1 LKDEEMNDSKYTVVV
16 IGGGFTGAAT
26 AHDLALRGL
35 KAILVERGEVGSGTS
50 GRCHCLLH
58 SGGRY
63 CVKDQEAGRECIDE
77 NMILRKIMPG
87 ELELNDGLFIAITDS
102 DMDYKPLFLDGCRA
116 CGIEYQEL
124 TPKEALALEPNI
136 NPQVKAA
143 VRVPD
148 GVFESLRFCLSFLA
162 TARKNG
168 ADIRPYTEVIDLL
181 KDGQGNVKGV
191 QVRNRASNEVY
202 DIRADVVVSATGPW
216 AEEIAEMAG
225 VSVPIVPTPGV
236 MVSMNQRV
244 CNMVINRLNKSA
256 DGDIIVPQRR
266 TSIIGTTSWEVE
278 HADYIPV
285 PEDHVQ
291 KMLKCGG
298 ELVPSILKA
307 QMRGVFAV
315 ARPLIGSADAL
326 ADGRELSRTF
336 ECFDHA
342 SKDGVEGFV
351 TITGGKATTARAMA
365 EKTVD
370 VVCRKLGVDA
380 PCRTKETPLLSHR
393 EYYR

>member
-1 LKDEEMNDSKYTVVV
+1 MDNKHTVVV
-16 IGGGFTGAAT
+16 IGGGFTGAAVS
-26 AHDLALRGL
+26 HDLALRGL
-35 KAILVERGEVGSGTS
+35 KAVLVERGEVMSGTS

-63 CVKDQEAGRECIDE
+63 CVKDQEAGVECIEE
-77 NMILRKIMPG
+77 NLILRKIMPHA
-87 ELELNDGLFIAITDS
+87 LELNDGLFIAITDS
-102 DMDYKPLFLDGCRA
+102 DMEYKPKFIAGCEA

-124 TPKEALALEPNI
+124 TAEEALALEPNI

-148 GVFESLRFCLSFLA
+148 GVFEALRYGLAFLA

-168 ADIRPYTEVIDLL
+168 ADIRPYTEVMDLL

-191 QVRNRASNEVY
+191 QVRNRVSGEVY

-216 AEEIAEMAG
+216 AGDVAAMAG
-225 VSVPIVPTPGV
+225 ASVPIVPTPGV
-236 MVSMNQRV
+236 MVSMNERV
-244 CNMVINRLNKSA
+244 VNMVVNRLNKSS

-285 PEDHVQ
+285 LEDHVQ

-298 ELVPSILKA
+298 ELAPSILKA
-307 QMRGVFAV
+307 EVRGVFAV
-315 ARPLIGSADAL
+315 ARPLIGAADAL

-370 VVCRKLGVDA
+370 IVCRKLGVDA
-380 PCRTKETPLLSHR
+380 PCRTKETPLVSYR

>member
-1 LKDEEMNDSKYTVVV
+1 MDNSEYTVVV
-16 IGGGFTGAAT
+16 IGGGSTGAAT

-35 KAILVERGEVGSGTS
+35 KTILVERGEVASGTT

-63 CVKDQEAGRECIDE
+63 CVKDQEAGIECIEE
-77 NMILRKIMPG
+77 NMILRKIMP
-87 ELELNDGLFIAITDS
+87 EALELNDGLFIAITDS
-102 DMDYKPLFLDGCRA
+102 DMGYKPTFIAGCEA

-124 TPKEALALEPNI
+124 SAEEALALEPNI
-136 NPQVKAA
+136 NPQVQAA

-148 GVFESLRFCLSFLA
+148 GVFEALRFCLSFLA

-168 ADIRPYTEVIDLL
+168 ADIRPYTEVLDML

-191 QVRNRASNEVY
+191 QVRNRVSNEVY
-202 DIRADVVVSATGPW
+202 DIHADIVVSATGPW
-216 AEEIAEMAG
+216 AEDVAAMAG
-225 VSVPIVPTPGV
+225 ASVPIAPTPGV

-244 CNMVINRLNKSA
+244 VNMVINRLNKSS

-266 TSIIGTTSWEVE
+266 TSIIGTTSWPVE

-285 PEDHVQ
+285 LEDHVQ

-298 ELVPSILKA
+298 ELAPSILKA
-307 QMRGVFAV
+307 QVRGVFTV
-315 ARPLIGSADAL
+315 ARPLIASEDAA

-342 SKDGVEGFV
+342 SRDGVEGFV

-370 VVCRKLGVDA
+370 VVCRKLGIDA
-380 PCRTKETPLLSHR
+380 PCRTKETPLASYR

>member
-1 LKDEEMNDSKYTVVV
+1 MNNNKHTVVV
-16 IGGGFTGAAT
+16 IGGGSTGAAVV
-26 AHDLALRGL
+26 HDLALRGL
-35 KAILVERGEVGSGTS
+35 KAILVERGEIGCGTT

-63 CVKDQEAGRECIDE
+63 CVKDAEAGKECIDE
-77 NMILRKIMPG
+77 NLILRKIMPG
-87 ELELNDGLFIAITDS
+87 AMELNDGLFIAINDS
-102 DMDYKPLFLDGCRA
+102 DMEYKPLFIEGCKA

-124 TPKEALALEPNI
+124 TPEEALALEPNI

-148 GVFESLRFCLSFLA
+148 GVFETLRFILAFLA
-162 TARKNG
+162 TAKKNG
-168 ADIRPYTEVIDLL
+168 ADIRPYTEVKDLL
-181 KDGQGNVKGV
+181 KDGRGNIKGARV
-191 QVRNRASNEVY
+191 WNRVSNEEY
-202 DIRADVVVSATGPW
+202 DIRADVVISATGPW

-225 VSVPIVPTPGV
+225 ASVPIVPTPGV

-244 CNMVINRLNKSA
+244 VNMVINRLNKSS

-278 HADYIPV
+278 DADYIPV
-285 PEDHVQ
+285 LEDHVQ

-298 ELVPSILKA
+298 ELAPSILKA
-307 QMRGVFAV
+307 EVRGVFAV
-315 ARPLIGSADAL
+315 ARPLIGSKEAA

-342 SKDGVEGFV
+342 SRDGVEGFV

-370 VVCRKLGVDA
+370 VVCKKLGVDA
-380 PCRTKETPLLSHR
+380 PCRTEETPLVSYR